1 VFFVVNFLTG
11 MLAQKCHDPDCSHFR
26 YAMPDL
32 DKHRMLGLYLAE
44 KPVWP
49 SSHLNPDHPGTPKAR
64 NPQARA
70 GVAQLVERKALNLVV
85 KGSSPFFGDRTFY
98 FELFFGNAQ
107 RPKFVG
113 ATG

>member
-1 VFFVVNFLTG
+1 
-11 MLAQKCHDPDCSHFR
+11 
-26 YAMPDL
+26 MPDL

-85 KGSSPFFGDRTFY
+85 KGSSPFFGDIHV
-98 FELFFGNAQ
+98 
-107 RPKFVG
+107 PFVG
-113 ATG
+113 QLGCTVACSTGIS